1 MLNSGFGRGL
11 NAFSGFQSVESVQSV
26 AKILT
31 TAIIF
36 MLLTGGCRRSDR
48 VAENADPEPG
58 VPLSLATERAESI
71 EGLSYGLAFT
81 IPAAA
86 SDPINGTAT
95 IRFTTKDVTRPL
107 V

>member
-58 VPLSLATERAESI
+58 VALSLATERAESI
-71 EGLSYGLAFT
+71 GGVRYRLAFT
-81 IPAAA
+81 MPARAA
-86 SDPINGTAT
+86 DPINCTDK
-95 IRFTTKDVTRPL
+95 IWRIN
-107 V
+107 